1 MSQLSENAI
10 AHLDAAQAQELVRV
24 MELQAFWENLRETV
38 GQKDLP
44 TSHLKDRQKSYEA
57 YRSRLAAYTTKY
69 RTFPLP
75 ELTQNSPKWVAQ
87 WFRVVKAI
95 LQRTNQVAGNE
106 LPVHLMLKA
115 HRLADRIAVRLKKSP
130 LEAFTPPTTW
140 EAAVLQLDA
149 LIVGSGEQVQ
159 QQPSPVEA
167 TQPDA
172 TVRTAA

>member
-1 MSQLSENAI
+1 MSHMSETAV
-10 AHLDAAQAQELVRV
+10 AHLDAAQALELVRV

-44 TSHLKDRQKSYEA
+44 TSHLKDRQRAYEA

-95 LQRTNQVAGNE
+95 LQRTADAATNE
-106 LPVHLMLKA
+106 IPLQLLAKT
-115 HRLADRIAVRLKKSP
+115 HRLADRILVRLKKTP
-130 LEAFTPPTTW
+130 LASFTAPTTW
-140 EAAVLQLDA
+140 EAALAQLDTLVA
-149 LIVGSGEQVQ
+149 VTSEPG
-159 QQPSPVEA
+159 QPAAS
-167 TQPDA
+167 DA
-172 TVRTAA
+172 APAEPTLRAAA